1 MRGVAMA
8 VLVVTTVACASTS
21 TSLSPDAYRLEI
33 RDNPA
38 ARRFDVVLYSRHD
51 RALCVSSDSWP
62 LSIGTLRAENT
73 GVYLETPSGILPLQG
88 QFVSV
93 YCPGGCGE
101 VRVEPGATL
110 SGFFAYSAF
119 GDADRIAAD
128 ASRRLHY
135 ALAPPQACRRSVR

>member
-38 ARRFDVVLYSRHD
+38 ARRFDVVLYSHHG
-51 RALCVSSDSWP
+51 RALCVGRDSWP
-62 LSIGTLRAENT
+62 TSTGTLFVENAD
-73 GVYLETPSGILPLQG
+73 VYLQISAGPRPIKSP
-88 QFVSV
+88 FVSV

-101 VRVEPGATL
+101 QTIKPGEALT
-110 SGFFAYSAF
+110 GFFAYSAF
-119 GDADRIAAD
+119 GDADEIAAD

-135 ALAPPQACRRSVR
+135 ALAPHACRRLHR